1 MLSFRYY
8 FSSSSCSF
16 CLNWSSNWLFVITF
30 VLRSTFLRLTCFL
43 ELDEQT
49 ILFKILISKLS
60 PSSWRVHV
68 RTHTLPGI
76 LCVIGRSNQTHDQ
89 LTRWFAT
96 GVELAGNS
104 CNSKVFSVA
113 ISFLPSVVRFNFWD
127 VSTDWDTYSSL
138 WFNFPIS
145 THLVIS

>member
-1 MLSFRYY
+1 MSFRYY

-16 CLNWSSNWLFVITF
+16 CFNSTSNWLIVITF

-43 ELDEQT
+43 ELDERT
-49 ILFKILISKLS
+49 FSFEILILKLF
-60 PSSWRVHV
+60 PSSWRVHA

-76 LCVIGRSNQTHDQ
+76 LCVIGRSNQTHNQ
-89 LTRWFAT
+89 LTRWFLI

-104 CNSKVFSVA
+104 CYSKVLSVA

-145 THLVIS
+145 TRLVIS